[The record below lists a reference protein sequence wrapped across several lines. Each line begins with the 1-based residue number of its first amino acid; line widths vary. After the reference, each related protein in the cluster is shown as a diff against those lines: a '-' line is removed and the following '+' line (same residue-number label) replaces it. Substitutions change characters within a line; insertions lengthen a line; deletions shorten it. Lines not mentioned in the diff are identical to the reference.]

1 MSIFDIKSN
10 SFTVEWLKFLAT
22 GVVDKHELANL
33 FTVNTLPESK
43 TYQFHIWKETDEE
56 TICVELATMVFTHN
70 HAIAWIMM
78 RCTFSLIGNPT
89 ALFEVPPIITL

>member
-1 MSIFDIKSN
+1 MSIFDIKSD

-22 GVVDKHELANL
+22 GVVDKHELAN
-33 FTVNTLPESK
+33 
-43 TYQFHIWKETDEE
+43 IWKETDEE
-56 TICVELATMVFTHN
+56 TICVELTTMVFTHK

-78 RCTFSLIGNPT
+78 RCTFGLVRNPT